1 MALKTQPLAE
11 ALIKRRSVTPD
22 DAGCQRLIAEYLQP
36 LGFQIHNLPF
46 GEVSNL
52 LAVWGAQGPVLL
64 FVGHTDVVPPGVEAD
79 WQSPPFEPTVRDG
92 NLYGRGAA
100 DMKGSVAAFVT
111 AAERFVTQA
120 NAQGWRIG
128 ILLTSD
134 EEGPATDG
142 IARVAPLL
150 NDYLGEPTWC
160 LVGEPSSKDKLGDTI
175 RIGRRGSLTATLTVT
190 GQGGH
195 VAYPELVDNP
205 AHRLSQILGAL
216 AETTWDEGTADFP
229 PTSFQITRLQTDT
242 QTSNMVPGVATAQFN
257 LRYAPVLDHA
267 ELIERI
273 EAIAAP
279 FADAQNLDWQWHLSA
294 QPFSSAPGALR
305 AAVQEAV
312 NAECGYWPIANTA
325 GGTSDG
331 RFIAPLGAEVVE
343 LGPVNATIHKVDECV
358 AIQSLEKLSE
368 IYYSILTRLD
378 RHCHALNQSA

>member
-1 MALKTQPLAE
+1 MVLKTQPLAE
-11 ALIKRRSVTPD
+11 ALIERRSITPD
-22 DAGCQRLIAEYLQP
+22 DAGCQHLIAEHLEP
-36 LGFQIHNLPF
+36 LRFKIHHLPF

-52 LAVWGAQGPVLL
+52 LSIWGTHGPVLL
-64 FVGHTDVVPPGVEAD
+64 FVGHTDVVPPGIESD

-92 NLYGRGAA
+92 FLFGRGAA

-111 AAERFVTQA
+111 ACERYVTQA
-120 NAQGWRIG
+120 STQSFRIG

-150 NDYLGEPTWC
+150 SEYLGAPTWC
-160 LVGEPSSKDKLGDTI
+160 LVGEPSSKHALGDTI
-175 RIGRRGSLTATLTVT
+175 RIGRRGSLTATLTVS

-205 AHRLSQILGAL
+205 AHRLSQVLAAL

-242 QTSNMVPGVATAQFN
+242 QTTNMVPGVATAQFN
-257 LRYAPVLDHA
+257 LRYAPVSDHA
-267 ELIERI
+267 ALIERI

-279 FADAQNLDWQWHLSA
+279 FGDAQTLHWQWHLSA
-294 QPFSSAPGALR
+294 EPFSSAPGVLR
-305 AAVQEAV
+305 ASVQEAV

-343 LGPVNATIHKVDECV
+343 LGPLNATIHKVDECIE
-358 AIQSLEKLSE
+358 IQSLETLSQ
-368 IYYSILTRLD
+368 IYYSVLKRLD
-378 RHCHALNQSA
+378 EHCHALDQ